1 MAANREVAPASRG
14 RQGVPELIKDRNLR
28 EAIASASMIGLNLV
42 SATFIGLAIGY
53 WLDRWLG
60 TSPWLLLVFLV
71 LGIVAGFKNVYLEV
85 KKIQDAD
92 RETPKDDDDA

>member
-1 MAANREVAPASRG
+1 VFRK
-14 RQGVPELIKDRNLR
+14 LIKDRNLR